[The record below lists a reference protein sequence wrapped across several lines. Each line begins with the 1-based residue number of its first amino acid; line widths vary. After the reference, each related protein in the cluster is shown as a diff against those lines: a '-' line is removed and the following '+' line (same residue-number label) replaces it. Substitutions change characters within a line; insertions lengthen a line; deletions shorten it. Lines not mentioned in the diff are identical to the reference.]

1 MITRK
6 NVHGTQKVVLE
17 RELNKD
23 TVYLRS
29 NIHQI
34 EDKQGHKFWEYDV
47 VEMSYEEYY
56 KLMVP
61 TLEDKLLQLEETL
74 NKLKEANS

>member
-6 NVHGTQKVVLE
+6 NVRGSQKAVLE

-34 EDKQGHKFWEYDV
+34 EDKQGHKMWEYDV

>member
-1 MITRK
+1 MTTRK
-6 NVHGTQKVVLE
+6 NVRGSQKVVLE

-34 EDKQGHKFWEYDV
+34 EDERGHKFWEYDV
-47 VEMSYEEYY
+47 QEMSYEEYY

>member
-1 MITRK
+1 MTTRK
-6 NVHGTQKVVLE
+6 NVRGSQKTVLE

-47 VEMSYEEYY
+47 QEMSYEEYY